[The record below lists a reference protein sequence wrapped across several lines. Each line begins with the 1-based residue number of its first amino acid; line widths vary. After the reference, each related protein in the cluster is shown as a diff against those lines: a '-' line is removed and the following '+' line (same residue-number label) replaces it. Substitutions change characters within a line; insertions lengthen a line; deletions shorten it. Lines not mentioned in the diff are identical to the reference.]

1 MDWADELASRVSGP
15 QVVNDSKTPSG
26 TVHVGSLR
34 GPVIVDTIARAL
46 RANGI
51 ETTYLYGVDD
61 MDPMDAQALLTPD
74 AIDREMGRPLAHVP
88 DPAGDCHPSYARHF
102 AGLFIDTFE
111 KLGIRPDRY
120 FWMSDIYPTGE
131 MDSFIRTALDRAE
144 VVRDIYARVA
154 NVHHAEGWLPLSIVC
169 PTCGKVG
176 TTLATD
182 WDGETVAFVCGPE
195 YVTWAKGCGTTG
207 RVSPFGGSAKLPW
220 NLEWAAQWSLFGVTI
235 EPCGKDLSTAG
246 GSRDRSDAIA
256 REVYEREPPLNVAY
270 EFLNIGGRK
279 MSTSKGRGAAAHT
292 IAEVVPPEQ
301 LRFLFLRPRPNQA
314 IEFDPEGTD
323 AIPRLFDESDK
334 FAAATAG
341 REVRGELPA
350 GFEATFRYS
359 LVDPAADVAAEAAA
373 FRPAFSHLALL
384 LQVPGVDVAARVVAE
399 KGSELTPRETEI
411 LGERRAAARAW
422 LDTYAPERA
431 IVAVQPQLPAA
442 VNDSRRRAAPAARA
456 ALVSR
461 REQRRPVAGRDLHDG
476 GKPRATRRACVRRD
490 LPRLPRAH
498 QWAACRLAARIP
510 GPGLRRDTPPR
521 GRDGRRGC
529 VSVGLSRLREE
540 PDVIRK
546 GAVDKGEEP
555 ALVDRALELDVER
568 RRVQSDADGLRAK
581 LKQKSAE
588 VARALKANSDTQAL
602 RKEARDLGARIA
614 DRQARL
620 ETVESQI
627 EDLLLR
633 IPNPADPDVPIGG
646 EEANVTVRTWGEQ
659 LAAEQPGDGEVG
671 ADAREGGATW
681 RRKPHWEIGETLDII
696 DNPRGA
702 KIAGSGFPVYKGAGS
717 ALQRGLINWFLDV
730 HTRENGMT
738 EIWPPAVVNTD
749 SARGT
754 GQIPDKEDQMYVV
767 TRDDLYLVPTAE
779 VPVTNLHRD
788 EILDATALP
797 IHYAAYSPC
806 FRREAGAAGKDTRG
820 IIRVH
825 QFDKVEMV
833 FFERPEAS
841 NDALEW
847 LTERAEILLQRL
859 GLAYRVLLMSTGE
872 MGFVQA
878 KKYDLEVWAPGVER
892 WLEVS
897 SCSNFRDY
905 QARRMAIRFRPE
917 AGAKPELVHTLNGSG
932 LALARTVAAILE
944 TYQQPDGS
952 VTVPD
957 VLRPYLGR
965 DTIGLPG

>member
-1 MDWADELASRVSGP
+1 M
-15 QVVNDSKTPSG
+15 
-26 TVHVGSLR
+26 
-34 GPVIVDTIARAL
+34 
-46 RANGI
+46 
-51 ETTYLYGVDD
+51 
-61 MDPMDAQALLTPD
+61 
-74 AIDREMGRPLAHVP
+74 
-88 DPAGDCHPSYARHF
+88 
-102 AGLFIDTFE
+102 
-111 KLGIRPDRY
+111 
-120 FWMSDIYPTGE
+120 
-131 MDSFIRTALDRAE
+131 
-144 VVRDIYARVA
+144 
-154 NVHHAEGWLPLSIVC
+154 
-169 PTCGKVG
+169 
-176 TTLATD
+176 
-182 WDGETVAFVCGPE
+182 
-195 YVTWAKGCGTTG
+195 
-207 RVSPFGGSAKLPW
+207 
-220 NLEWAAQWSLFGVTI
+220 
-235 EPCGKDLSTAG
+235 
-246 GSRDRSDAIA
+246 
-256 REVYEREPPLNVAY
+256 
-270 EFLNIGGRK
+270 
-279 MSTSKGRGAAAHT
+279 
-292 IAEVVPPEQ
+292 
-301 LRFLFLRPRPNQA
+301 
-314 IEFDPEGTD
+314 
-323 AIPRLFDESDK
+323 
-334 FAAATAG
+334 
-341 REVRGELPA
+341 
-350 GFEATFRYS
+350 
-359 LVDPAADVAAEAAA
+359 
-373 FRPAFSHLALL
+373 
-384 LQVPGVDVAARVVAE
+384 
-399 KGSELTPRETEI
+399 
-411 LGERRAAARAW
+411 
-422 LDTYAPERA
+422 
-431 IVAVQPQLPAA
+431 
-442 VNDSRRRAAPAARA
+442 
-456 ALVSR
+456 
-461 REQRRPVAGRDLHDG
+461 
-476 GKPRATRRACVRRD
+476 
-490 LPRLPRAH
+490 
-498 QWAACRLAARIP
+498 
-510 GPGLRRDTPPR
+510 
-521 GRDGRRGC
+521 
-529 VSVGLSRLREE
+529 SVGLSRLREE

-546 GAVDKGEEP
+546 GAVDKGEDP

-588 VARALKANSDTQAL
+588 VARALKANGDTQAL

-659 LAAEQPGDGEVG
+659 LPAEQPRDGEVG
-671 ADAREGGATW
+671 ADAPEGGATW

-917 AGAKPELVHTLNGSG
+917 PGAKPELVHTLNGSG